1 MAMKT
6 NFFDEGD
13 KTEQVNTGIKVGQY

>member
-1 MAMKT
+1 MPMKT